1 MNAPTKY
8 YGYEE
13 ESVGEVRGFH
23 LFLTVKVCEC
33 GLSIIREKVCIF
45 CVHVYISSEIKSMT
59 YRAGG
64 SVLSLSTF
72 TYFNVF
78 F

>member
-1 MNAPTKY
+1 VNAPTKY

-33 GLSIIREKVCIF
+33 GLSIIREKVVVFFITIR
-45 CVHVYISSEIKSMT
+45 ISSD
-59 YRAGG
+59 
-64 SVLSLSTF
+64 LP
-72 TYFNVF
+72 
-78 F
+78 